1 MIGYSAGNSIKAQGL
16 IYLENVS
23 GRRNREI
30 ITEYIVL
37 IEVIMDKE
45 GIILA
50 RWERLIIYPLLM
62 VFLFALIAGLPS
74 LHADPEIKEE
84 IRARRIALVNENNDE
99 IAVLR
104 VNPAGGARFG
114 LFNSEGLELVSL
126 GETSQGNGA
135 VIIYDKNGENPIVL
149 TMEDGE
155 Q

>member
-1 MIGYSAGNSIKAQGL
+1 
-16 IYLENVS
+16 
-23 GRRNREI
+23 
-30 ITEYIVL
+30 
-37 IEVIMDKE
+37 
-45 GIILA
+45 LA

-74 LHADPEIKEE
+74 LQADPEIKEE

-114 LFNSEGLELVSL
+114 LFNREGLELVSL
-126 GETSQGNGA
+126 GETYQGNGA
-135 VIIYDKNGENPIVL
+135 IIIYDKNGENPIVL
-149 TMEDGE
+149 TIEDGE